1 MDSFGKEQQRKA
13 SAAAAIER
21 RREGHKTLNL
31 TLPPPIL
38 CDATTTTMAI
48 RGRTMCHAGRR
59 RTL

>member
-13 SAAAAIER
+13 SAAAAAIER

-38 CDATTTTMAI
+38 CDATTTMAI